1 LPPKWTT
8 TKKKPEKAKDNLNK
22 KLLYTILLSTLL
34 CLAFLLSYYF
44 LVPQSGGSLEAA
56 IVDQLSIE
64 ANLVNNAFVEEC
76 TSLINAHGFD
86 AKYYEGETVTIDFYR
101 NLPSKSSKILVLRA
115 HSSLRGDTTSVDL
128 FTSEPFSQAR
138 AENAYFEYVIN
149 GHISKAVFDV
159 RPPPNNTYF
168 AIGPSFVTD
177 VMQGEFD
184 DSLIILMGCVSLNQ
198 TTMAEALVNKG
209 ARVVIGWTKKVD
221 LSDTDASTLQL
232 LSYLLAENPYT
243 VRGAVEEVNT
253 GVHSYNSTLDFYPKD
268 HETEIY
274 KVPKGRN
281 LSSTLSSKSTPI
293 LLLADLACWKHNERL
308 AICLDLAARYS

>member
-8 TKKKPEKAKDNLNK
+8 TKKKPKKPKDNLNK

-44 LVPQSGGSLEAA
+44 LVPRSGGNLEAA

-64 ANLVNNAFVEEC
+64 SNLVNNAFVEEC

-115 HSSLRGDTTSVDL
+115 HSSLRGDTASVDL
-128 FTSEPFSQAR
+128 FTSEPFSQTR
-138 AENAYFEYVIN
+138 AEDAYFEYVIN
-149 GHISKAVFDV
+149 DHISKAVFDV

-168 AIGPSFVTD
+168 AIGPSFVTN

-209 ARVVIGWTKKVD
+209 ARVVIGWTKNVD
-221 LSDTDASTLQL
+221 LSDTDASTLKL
-232 LSYLLAENPYT
+232 LKYLLAENPYT
-243 VRGAVEEVNT
+243 VRGAVEEVNNS
-253 GVHSYNSTLDFYPKD
+253 VHSYNSTLDFYPKD
-268 HETEIY
+268 HETEVY

-281 LSSTLSSKSTPI
+281 LSLMLSSKSTPI
-293 LLLADLACWKHNERL
+293 LLLADLACWKHSERL

>member
-1 LPPKWTT
+1 M
-8 TKKKPEKAKDNLNK
+8 
-22 KLLYTILLSTLL
+22 
-34 CLAFLLSYYF
+34 
-44 LVPQSGGSLEAA
+44 
-56 IVDQLSIE
+56 DQLSIE
-64 ANLVNNAFVEEC
+64 ANLVNSAFVEEC
-76 TSLINAHGFD
+76 TSLINACGFD

-128 FTSEPFSQAR
+128 FTSELFSQAR
-138 AENAYFEYVIN
+138 AENAYLEYVIK

-184 DSLIILMGCVSLNQ
+184 DSIIILMGCVSLNQ

-221 LSDTDASTLQL
+221 LSDTDDSTLQL
-232 LSYLLAENPYT
+232 LSYLFADNPYT
-243 VRGAVEEVNT
+243 IRGAVDEVNSR
-253 GVHSYNSTLDFYPKD
+253 VHSYNSTLDFYPKN
-268 HETEIY
+268 HETEVY
-274 KVPKGRN
+274 KVPKGKS
-281 LSSTLSSKSTPI
+281 LTSTLFVESTSI
-293 LLLADLACWKHNERL
+293 LLFADLACWKHDERL
-308 AICLDLAARYS
+308 AHCLDWLYITLEFEFSHFLVTVFLQK

>member
-1 LPPKWTT
+1 MPLKWTT
-8 TKKKPEKAKDNLNK
+8 AKKKPKKAKDGLNK
-22 KLLYTILLSTLL
+22 KLLYATLLFSLL

-44 LVPQSGGSLEAA
+44 LVPRSGGSLEAA

-86 AKYYEGETVTIDFYR
+86 VKYYEGETVTIDFYR

-138 AENAYFEYVIN
+138 AEDAYFEYVIN
-149 GHISKAVFDV
+149 DHISKAVFDV
-159 RPPPNNTYF
+159 RPPPNNTFF

-232 LSYLLAENPYT
+232 LNYLLAEDPYT
-243 VRGAVEEVNT
+243 VRGAVEKVNSI
-253 GVHSYNSTLDFYPKD
+253 VHSYNSTLDFYPKD
-268 HETEIY
+268 HETEVY

-281 LSSTLSSKSTPI
+281 LSSMLFFEWTPI
-293 LLLADLACWKHNERL
+293 LLLADLACWKHDERF
-308 AICLDLAARYS
+308 ASCLDLAARYS